1 MKALVFIWLS
11 VLLLGSCRSGDAVR
25 PTGSSTLVGDWKLVD
40 PNSAYTVTLRIEE
53 QPVQLA
59 GFDSFKLSGR
69 APVNAYFADANI
81 SKGPSIESG
90 EAGTGGIGNLGST
103 LVAGP
108 ADAMRYEDT
117 YLTRLRNVTRAEVTS
132 NDLLY
137 LTYTAVTPGIL
148 IYQRQ

>member
-1 MKALVFIWLS
+1 MKALFFIWLS
-11 VLLLGSCRSGDAVR
+11 VLLLGSCRSGDAVK
-25 PTGSSTLVGDWKLVD
+25 PTGSSALVGDWKLID

-59 GFDSFKLSGR
+59 GFDSFKVSGR
-69 APVNAYFADANI
+69 AAVNAYFAEANI

-90 EAGTGGIGNLGST
+90 EAGTGGIGNLGVT
-103 LVAGP
+103 QVAGTT
-108 ADAMRYEDT
+108 DAMRYEDT
-117 YLTRLRNVTRAEVTS
+117 YFARLRSVNRAEVTS
-132 NDLLY
+132 TGLLQ